1 MRSMTGT
8 VVLLNVTRN
17 LIHGDLT
24 MENAVQQMPIDAK
37 NAVEVVVY
45 VKADLG

>member
-1 MRSMTGT
+1 
-8 VVLLNVTRN
+8 
-17 LIHGDLT
+17 

-45 VKADLG
+45 VKADLGKINATW